1 MNKKGMFWNTVF
13 VILMF
18 LVFSFLLT
26 AIIYFVVKPFNTYSF
41 TLSGSMLA
49 PIEQFANEKIQ
60 SYDNNSAVARNMLN
74 YSNIQAES
82 MEKFEYARRNDEKV
96 WLLGGLIAFV
106 IMLLFY
112 TAYSQ
117 IRRK

>member
-1 MNKKGMFWNTVF
+1 MFWNTAI

-18 LVFSFLLT
+18 LVFSFILT
-26 AIIYFVVKPFNTYSF
+26 AVIYFVIKPFNAYSF

-49 PIEQFANEKIQ
+49 PIEQFANEKLQ
-60 SYDNNSAVARNMLN
+60 NYDNNSVVANNMLN

-82 MEKFEYARRNDEKV
+82 MEKFEYARKNDEKV

-117 IRRK
+117 IRK